1 MENHNFNQ
9 LLLKTGFS
17 CMACDGHID
26 DREVELIKSL
36 SKEKNFF
43 GDLDTSTELQK
54 LIENI
59 NDHGHGFLRQYLKEL
74 DDAHL
79 NEEEELKVIKVAI
92 DVIEADKEVE
102 YSEIKFFKIIRTHLD
117 ISDENVL
124 KSYPEFE
131 EYLEKDVISDSY
143 YISLQNDFFENYKT
157 PQFESLKIDEN
168 L

>member
-1 MENHNFNQ
+1 MEKHNFNQ
-9 LLLKTGFS
+9 LLLKTAFS

-36 SKEKNFF
+36 AKEKNFF
-43 GDLDTSTELQK
+43 GDLDTRAELQK
-54 LIENI
+54 LIVEI

-74 DDAHL
+74 DAAHL
-79 NEEEELKVIKVAI
+79 NEEEELMVIKVAVDI
-92 DVIEADKEVE
+92 IEADNEIE
-102 YSEIKFFKIIRTHLD
+102 YSEIKFFKIIRTHLE
-117 ISDENVL
+117 ILDEEVL

-157 PQFESLKIDEN
+157 PQFESLKIDED

>member
-1 MENHNFNQ
+1 MEHQKLNS
-9 LLLKTGFS
+9 LLLKTAFS

-26 DREVELIKSL
+26 DREVELIESL
-36 SKEKNFF
+36 SREKSFF
-43 GDLDTSTELQK
+43 GDLDTKAELQK
-54 LIENI
+54 LIIEI
-59 NDHGHGFLRQYLKEL
+59 NDLGHGFLRQYLKEL
-74 DDAHL
+74 DEAHL
-79 NEEEELKVIKVAI
+79 NEEEELKLIKVAVDI
-92 DVIEADKEVE
+92 IEADNEVE
-102 YSEIKFFKIIRTHLD
+102 YSEIKFFKIIRTHLE

-143 YISLQNDFFENYKT
+143 YISLQNDFFGNYKT